1 MATRSRKT
9 ATRARPATRAAKTAA
24 QKARSRSGPGAVAW
38 ASSGLKSAAD
48 QLLDWAGAATELSLG
63 VGKSLVRDPKRQQ
76 ALERAGAFLRD
87 AREAAGLTVDD
98 VARAMKLDDPGLI
111 DRVESGRAALP
122 FEALLR
128 FAALVARNDPLP
140 FAMKV
145 ARGYNPELW
154 RSLEELGI
162 GRLATQVGREREIVN
177 IYRSRDAARKLTD
190 AEFAR
195 VRDFTAAAFDLALG
209 HIEDSRGRKPRS

>member
-1 MATRSRKT
+1 MATPVERK
-9 ATRARPATRAAKTAA
+9 RKPRRKNVRAATAA
-24 QKARSRSGPGAVAW
+24 KRVRSPAASGAVAW

-76 ALERAGAFLRD
+76 ALERAGAFIRD

-98 VARAMKLDDPGLI
+98 VARAMQLDDPKLI

-128 FAALVARNDPLP
+128 VAALVARNDPLP

-154 RSLEELGI
+154 RVLEELGI
-162 GRLATQVGREREIVN
+162 GRLATHVGREREFVN

-195 VRDFTAAAFDLALG
+195 VRAFTSAAFDLALG
-209 HIEDSRGRKPRS
+209 HIEDTRAAKSKK